1 MTLVSEQEF
10 ITNGAKYLDIALTD
24 KVYIQRGDVNF
35 IVTTEDSYNDE
46 VDEDFDEDEEKFD
59 LYESINRAFADMRL
73 MMDGKKPKKTLDEFL
88 LELEQEEEYELQYSN
103 DR

>member
-24 KVYIQRGDVNF
+24 KVYIKRGDINF
-35 IVTTEDSYNDE
+35 IVTTEDSYTDE

-59 LYESINRAFADMRL
+59 LYESLNRAFADMRL
-73 MMDGKKPKKTLDEFL
+73 MMDGKKKGKTIDEL
-88 LELEQEEEYELQYSN
+88 IAELESEYELQDRSN
-103 DR
+103 N